1 MTMATQIKPSDIP
14 GVRLGIYIQKSLL
27 AWASAREILKERLTR
42 AISLS
47 SLLILSSKQYK
58 LSKYL

>member
-27 AWASAREILKERLTR
+27 AWASSREILKERLTR